1 MDDKIKK
8 RTLAINAKVV
18 SEHTGECW
26 LGDDGKLYNIDRKP
40 IDWKSIIEK
49 SNK

>member
-8 RTLAINAKVV
+8 RISAINAKIV
-18 SEHTGECW
+18 SEPTGECW

>member
-8 RTLAINAKVV
+8 RTSEINANVV
-18 SEHTGECW
+18 SEKTGECW

>member
-8 RTLAINAKVV
+8 RTLAIDAKVV
-18 SEHTGECW
+18 SETTGECW

-40 IDWKSIIEK
+40 IDWQSIIEK